1 MNGQRIGA
9 TRRQT
14 LTLPTMPVDGRLS
27 TAQSLGT
34 IDTTQRRLSI
44 VSQAFIPNTD
54 EYRSQERVP
63 PAGADFKRQLLLR
76 PIVNPEGEQINQ
88 RRLSVISEDY
98 DRLDDEDY
106 EMGISDGLINRF
118 AIQTEGLRRRR
129 RILFFIEPAVA
140 AMILLPVVTLFWES
154 GWNLTLI
161 LLNILNGY
169 SSMLPSNDSPVN
181 KSRPY
186 SFSSLSISYA
196 IVQILLL
203 LFYLAQDF
211 LYGFLKRQKLIPR
224 LILLKLHI
232 FILSSIYIVQWVV
245 IWTAWDQYSPREWYF
260 EIVLSFTA
268 LFALIVFIGHLSD
281 LVCAPFLVSYDSI
294 EYCIHFGCPLLTR
307 QMTQWKINLINYIV
321 YEVIIANITIL
332 VWRGFY
338 DFLDEHFYANKP
350 DKAAWICLLIGY
362 VLYYPLMYFQ
372 HYLEYLNLKF
382 DFWVFVSLNFP
393 QLYRNI
399 RHFFAFVSCVLLW
412 RGFWVLYNAHLV
424 IFKEHYQTYLFLY
437 LLTFMFLT
445 VLQTSSSINGPLNN
459 MDDDDNQFFPLY
471 PNCYLST
478 VVRKLSHCYIGFIT
492 IAYTLSVFAFI
503 CGILQLSYS
512 LTYIEQVCQVKSNDV
527 VPSLTGSY
535 WRPSW
540 HMTVTDR
547 VDRTS
552 VLDDGVIV
560 GSNSYSS
567 TWQALIAARKK
578 KINQSYPCYRYTS
591 YIWLGAWIWQW
602 DEPTALEVFL
612 YVLGFVVFLI
622 IGTTLLRL
630 RNSYGHEEQ
639 YRRKPRQRRNSYNKL
654 QSTSI

>member
-399 RHFFAFVSCVLLW
+399 RHFFAFVSYCIC
-412 RGFWVLYNAHLV
+412 RNHHA
-424 IFKEHYQTYLFLY
+424 T
-437 LLTFMFLT
+437 
-445 VLQTSSSINGPLNN
+445 
-459 MDDDDNQFFPLY
+459 
-471 PNCYLST
+471 
-478 VVRKLSHCYIGFIT
+478 
-492 IAYTLSVFAFI
+492 YTLSVFAFI